1 MLGLTPGTC
10 GLSPPYSVQ
19 SGRKYVSSL
28 ESWMRLDV
36 RANLALQEAA
46 HAVVM
51 VSPLQLKGPKQ
62 ARIISR
68 V

>member
-1 MLGLTPGTC
+1 M
-10 GLSPPYSVQ
+10 
-19 SGRKYVSSL
+19 
-28 ESWMRLDV
+28 MLDV
-36 RANLALQEAA
+36 RANLALLEAA

-62 ARIISR
+62 TRIISR